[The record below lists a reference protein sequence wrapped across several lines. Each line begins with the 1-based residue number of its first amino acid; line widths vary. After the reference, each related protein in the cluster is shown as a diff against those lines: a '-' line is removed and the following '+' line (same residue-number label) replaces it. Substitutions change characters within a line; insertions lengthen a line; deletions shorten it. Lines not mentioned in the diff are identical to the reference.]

1 MEAVHRSESV
11 RSGRREPLRDT
22 ARGRAWT
29 RHALIYAAVSAVTFA
44 AYAITVSAAGAPPS
58 VHAAGLLLWVAHVVL
73 LFGRTPS
80 LKSSSQPELRGRL
93 RGDLARAEALDRAA
107 DAAASLSV
115 TRDRR

>member
-1 MEAVHRSESV
+1 MEAVHRTDSAQ
-11 RSGRREPLRDT
+11 GGTREPPRDT

-29 RHALIYAAVSAVTFA
+29 RHALIYAAVSAATFA

-80 LKSSSQPELRGRL
+80 LKSSSQPELRGA
-93 RGDLARAEALDRAA
+93 LARAEALDRAA

-115 TRDRR
+115 SDARDRR